1 MNQEDQ
7 KHLDLLSLFH
17 YILAGILAV
26 FACFPFIHVFIGL
39 MLVFGKFED
48 GSTPPPPTFF
58 GWIFV
63 IMGGRFIV
71 LGWTLAVFILAV
83 GRKLKHRKNRLFCL
97 VVAGIEC
104 AFMPLGTVLGI
115 FTILVLSRDS
125 VKERFNQQTI
135 EADSRAE

>member
-48 GSTPPPPTFF
+48 GTNPAPPPFF
-58 GWIFV
+58 GWMFV
-63 IMGGRFIV
+63 IMGGLFIV
-71 LGWTLAVFILAV
+71 LGWTLAMFLLVT
-83 GRKLKHRKNRLFCL
+83 GRKLKHRRNRLFCM
-97 VVAGIEC
+97 VIAGIEC

-125 VKERFNQQTI
+125 VKEWFNQQAI
-135 EADSRAE
+135 ETGNRSE